1 MRVTVCPQ
9 IRSGA
14 GNARLTGF
22 ALIGMAV
29 LASAGDSVLAAQQGV
44 PMTIVLG
51 VKKSCEIVL
60 LQEGALAVSPDRM
73 TMSSQ
78 LVGGVAGRAQINTT
92 SPSFWAYYDL
102 PTSFASQPATN
113 TATPVFSGTWSGTG
127 STTFTNLAAGVGKK
141 LPTGTVTITID
152 LSAVAATAYAAG
164 DYRAE
169 ATIRCE

>member
-1 MRVTVCPQ
+1 MRVSASSQ
-9 IRSGA
+9 LHAGA
-14 GNARLTGF
+14 SRTRLTGF

-29 LASAGDSVLAAQQGV
+29 LASAGDTVMAAQQGV
-44 PMTIVLG
+44 PMTVVLG
-51 VKKSCEIVL
+51 AKKSCEIIL
-60 LQEGALAVSPDRM
+60 LQEGTLAVSADRK

-102 PTSFASQPATN
+102 PTSFASQPAAN

-127 STTFTNLAAGVGKK
+127 VSTFTNLAAGTGKK
-141 LPTGTVTITID
+141 LAKGTTTTTIN
-152 LSAVAATAYAAG
+152 LSAAAATAYAPG
-164 DYRAE
+164 DYRAT